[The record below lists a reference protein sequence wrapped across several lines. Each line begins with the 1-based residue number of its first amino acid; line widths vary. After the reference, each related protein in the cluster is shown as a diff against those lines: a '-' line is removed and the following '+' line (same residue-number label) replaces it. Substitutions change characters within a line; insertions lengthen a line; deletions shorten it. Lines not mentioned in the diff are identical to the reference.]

1 MGIHLKNFPSSEV
14 WSIRRNVS
22 VGEKYGH
29 LTILAQEGVDKRNMP
44 MYRCLCDCGNQPLVQ
59 KSFLFKHDHI
69 CCIHCSPTT
78 LGQRRRKNLV
88 GKKLNGWHV
97 IRIVDHRDGIYFY
110 ECKCL
115 NCATISIKRGGQI
128 DARKSVRCQNCA
140 PEYHFEIEGDR
151 AIGTLADGTKFLID
165 ADDVARVS
173 ERYWHMGKESYI
185 VSAKGVNKSK
195 ALLHRWI
202 LGVTNPSIFVDHINR
217 DRLDN
222 RRINLRKVTS
232 TENAYNRSLASTNRT
247 GFIGVYYSTYSR
259 RYEAKVGYRKKRIY
273 LGSSRDD
280 LVRLAQMYNIGAKFL
295 YGDFAGE
302 MNNVPEPDK
311 KLIARIERKC
321 LQYKNRMDERS
332 TLSKEC
338 FSHAE
343 KERLNEHN
351 YEPTENRCGMFE
363 ACEIQSAKRSETR
376 RACV

>member
-1 MGIHLKNFPSSEV
+1 MRIHLNSPSSEV
-14 WSIRRNVS
+14 WNILRNVS

-29 LTILAQEGVDKRNMP
+29 LTVLAQEGVNKWNMP
-44 MYRCLCDCGNQPLVQ
+44 MYRCLCDCGNQPLVK

-69 CCIHCSPTT
+69 RCVRCSPAA
-78 LGQRRRKNLV
+78 LGQRRRKNIV
-88 GKKLNGWHV
+88 GEKLNGWHV
-97 IRIVDHRDGIYFY
+97 LKETDHRDGVYFY

-115 NCATISIKRGGQI
+115 NCGTVSVRNGGQI
-128 DARKSVRCQNCA
+128 SASKSAFCQNCV
-140 PEYHFEIEGDR
+140 PEYCFEIEGDT
-151 AIGTLADGTKFLID
+151 AVGTLVDGNKFLID

-185 VSAKGVNKSK
+185 VSCKKVRRGNDF
-195 ALLHRWI
+195 LHRWI
-202 LGVTNPSIFVDHINR
+202 LGVTDPSVFVDHINR

-222 RRINLRKVTS
+222 RRINLRKVSS

-302 MNNVPEPDK
+302 MNDVPEPDK
-311 KLIARIERKC
+311 QLVARIERKC
-321 LQYKNRMDERS
+321 LQYKNHLDDKSALQKER
-332 TLSKEC
+332 
-338 FSHAE
+338 FSSIA
-343 KERLNEHN
+343 KERLHEHN
-351 YEPTENRCGMFE
+351 YESAANRCGAYE
-363 ACEIQSAKRSETR
+363 TRAIQSAQRSETR
-376 RACV
+376 RACL